1 MRCMKWPPFMV
12 STSSAIQT
20 LRVPIE
26 PSLSVWLPQTII
38 LFHRELQ
45 HANHAKTPVT
55 AKTPKQLFQ
64 TCQSVLHKQNSSTYC
79 TVSKNTHTNSF
90 VQGKQLH
97 KQHINNNP
105 GRQKLNIEYWG
116 LYWAHYFRPMHR
128 TVIGIYIEGI
138 IRYKIHYISL
148 HTKHVCFQTLQLM
161 FLVKSV
167 NMTTPSIIKIL
178 NNNLYSM
185 SARYKTNRH
194 LIYIVTEFIG
204 FKQNYLLKGSNCKIF
219 GKNKNRHKP
228 VIFRIQ

>member
-1 MRCMKWPPFMV
+1 
-12 STSSAIQT
+12 
-20 LRVPIE
+20 
-26 PSLSVWLPQTII
+26 
-38 LFHRELQ
+38 
-45 HANHAKTPVT
+45 
-55 AKTPKQLFQ
+55 
-64 TCQSVLHKQNSSTYC
+64 
-79 TVSKNTHTNSF
+79 
-90 VQGKQLH
+90 
-97 KQHINNNP
+97 
-105 GRQKLNIEYWG
+105 
-116 LYWAHYFRPMHR
+116 MHR

-228 VIFRIQ
+228 VIFRIQWGNYSILWSSQAMLLLLLLSLSVTVISAWSYVFCFIVPI